1 MQSEIAGC
9 SAQIRQRTGREDSR
23 GKNHPTVKGV
33 VPRQGDRTTT
43 VFRNPSPRSGEGP
56 AQRLVRTIAKSQHIC
71 LQLDVS
77 CAGQLTHGFISTDA
91 ENGPASQYHCRRVG
105 NLIRPRSGQRPLQNS
120 GVPFITVRPADRQRP
135 APFLRNRPSLGA
147 THFEHPRQGYV
158 IGTGVQGGCH
168 TIIQSCAGI
177 VTYSNIFGVPHIPSQ
192 GAVAIETS
200 LVGLPTDSIPQPAG
214 PEDHLP
220 APEVGARR
228 VVPPSPDSHR
238 AVSVFIHHPPKHP
251 RLMI

>member
-77 CAGQLTHGFISTDA
+77 CAGQLAHGFISTDA
-91 ENGPASQYHCRRVG
+91 ENGPAPQHHRRRVG

-158 IGTGVQGGCH
+158 IGTGVQGGH
-168 TIIQSCAGI
+168 RPILQIGPRTGAYG
-177 VTYSNIFGVPHIPSQ
+177 NIFGVPHIPSQ
-192 GAVAIETS
+192 GAVTIETS
-200 LVGLPTDSIPQPAG
+200 LVGLTTDPLSKTTS